1 MRAVAVLQKLLRRSI
16 PSVHSK
22 RLAAITAVVASALSG
37 GRLTLSALAR
47 GLDGPCAVRHRVKRV
62 DRLLG
67 NTRLHQERLF
77 VYRMLCKLLVGDT
90 PEPILI
96 VDWSDLKPD
105 RRWLLLR
112 ASVWVHG
119 FALPIYEEVHPLR
132 LQNNRRVQREFLL
145 TLRMLLGE
153 RVRPIVIADAGFRS
167 TWLQEVERL
176 DWNWVGRIRGRTMV
190 LIDGCWQHCGK
201 LLPKATA
208 TPRDLGELHATR
220 ANPVQAR
227 LVLYRKPPKGRHH
240 LTLAGKVRRGKLSCK
255 NADRE
260 REPWLIAASLSLS
273 DKTALDLINLYRVRM
288 RIEHSFRTLKSHQFG
303 FSFEDSQTRHPDRI
317 AALLVIHALALFL
330 AWIAGWAAQR
340 VGLYQRLKSNANN
353 RQPKTLSIVSLGCLA
368 LSLLRMPLTARD
380 FVAAL
385 AHPLAF
391 PPLQS
396 EGRI

>member
-1 MRAVAVLQKLLRRSI
+1 MHATAVLQKLLRRSI
-16 PSVHSK
+16 PALHAK
-22 RLAAITAVVASALSG
+22 RLAAITAVVASALRG

-47 GLDGPCAVRHRVKRV
+47 NLDSSCAVRHRIKRV

-67 NTRLHQERLF
+67 NASLHQERLF
-77 VYRMLCKLLVGDT
+77 VYRMLCNLLVGSKS
-90 PEPILI
+90 EPILI
-96 VDWSDLKPD
+96 VDWSDLKSD

-153 RVRPIVIADAGFRS
+153 GVRPIVIADAGFRS
-167 TWLQEVERL
+167 TWFQEVERL
-176 DWNWVGRIRGRTMV
+176 HWHWVGRIRGRTMI
-190 LIDGCWQHCGK
+190 LMDGRWQHCK
-201 LLPKATA
+201 EVFFKATA
-208 TPRDLGELHATR
+208 KPRDLGELHVVR
-220 ANPVQAR
+220 ANPVHAR
-227 LVLYRKPPKGRHH
+227 TVLYRRAPKGRHH
-240 LTLAGKVRRGKLSCK
+240 RTLAGKIRRSRLSRK
-255 NADRE
+255 NAARE

-317 AALLVIHALALFL
+317 ASLLIIHALALFL

-353 RQPKTLSIVSLGCLA
+353 RQPKTLSIVTLGCLA

-385 AHPLAF
+385 ATPLAS
-391 PPLQS
+391 PPLQLP
-396 EGRI
+396 GRI